1 MVTKTKTRLGNQRP
15 TQSVTLHY
23 AESLAH
29 EAIELYQK
37 TGRSCYPWQV
47 NLLEHIMGIDT
58 EGLWV
63 HQKYGYAIP
72 RRNGKTEDVYMLE
85 LWALHHGLKIL
96 HTAHRISTSHSSFEA

>member
-47 NLLEHIMGIDT
+47 NLLEYIMGIDT

-72 RRNGKTEDVYMLE
+72 RRNGKTETSICLSC
-85 LWALHHGLKIL
+85 GLY
-96 HTAHRISTSHSSFEA
+96 TMD

>member
-47 NLLEHIMGIDT
+47 NLLEHIMGI
-58 EGLWV
+58 
-63 HQKYGYAIP
+63 
-72 RRNGKTEDVYMLE
+72 
-85 LWALHHGLKIL
+85 
-96 HTAHRISTSHSSFEA
+96 